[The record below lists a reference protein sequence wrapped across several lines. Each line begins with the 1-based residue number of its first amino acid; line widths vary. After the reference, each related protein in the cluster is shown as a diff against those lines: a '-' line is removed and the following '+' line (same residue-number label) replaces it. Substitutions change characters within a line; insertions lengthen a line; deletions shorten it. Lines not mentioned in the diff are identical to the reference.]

1 MRHRADSGAT
11 RSDESSA
18 KNPPKGKFVKGVFYV
33 AAKAATHK
41 ATEGGGACCAP
52 FSWRRRL
59 AGFCDFAFRVFG
71 FKGSAGVAVSHLR
84 RSAVLGIISDAYAL
98 G

>member
-71 FKGSAGVAVSHLR
+71 FQGSAGVTVSHLR